1 MKSYFPKDFLWGG
14 AIAANQAEG
23 AWNEDGKGMSVA
35 DVARFKP
42 DVSVEDYKSQWHTSL
57 ADIAIAKETDDTVY
71 YPKRRGIDFYHHY
84 KEDIRL
90 FGEMGFKTLRVSI
103 AWTRIFPNGNEE
115 EPNQK
120 GLDYYR
126 DMFEE
131 LRKNGIE
138 PLVTL
143 SHYEMPLYLVDHYDG
158 WVSREVVGFF
168 AKFSETVFRE
178 YKGLVKYWLS
188 FNEIDS
194 VFRHPFTTVGVVEEK
209 YADKKAAEEAIYQAL
224 HHQFVASAQA
234 TKQLR
239 EIIPGAQMGAML
251 TKTMTY
257 AETCDPEEVLMAQKA
272 NRDNH
277 FYADVQVFGEYP
289 KHVLNYFEENGFQI
303 ERTEEDLR
311 LLKDYTV
318 DFLSFS
324 YYMSMVVSKNAD
336 KREKVGGNLT
346 TGVKNPY
353 LETSEWGWQVDPVG
367 LRISL
372 IDLYDAY
379 RIPLFVVENGIGSTD
394 VLTKDGTV
402 EDDYRIDYFREHF
415 KQMNLAIKDGVE
427 VMGYTSWGCID
438 IVSASTSQ
446 MAKRYGF
453 IYVDAD
459 DYGKGTYNRYKKKS
473 FHWYKDVIATNGDSL
488 YAEQESGRTA
498 AEKSPAIN

>member
-1 MKSYFPKDFLWGG
+1 MKSYYPKDFLWGG

-23 AWNEDGKGMSVA
+23 AWNVDGKGMSVA

-42 DVSVEDYKSQWHTSL
+42 SISVEDYKSQWHVSL
-57 ADIAIAKETDDTVY
+57 EDIATAKETDDVVY
-71 YPKRRGIDFYHHY
+71 YPKRRGIDFFHRY
-84 KEDIRL
+84 KEDIAL
-90 FGEMGFKTLRVSI
+90 FGEMGFKVLRVSI
-103 AWTRIFPNGNEE
+103 AWTRIFPNGNET

-126 DMFEE
+126 DLLET
-131 LRKNGIE
+131 LRAHNIE

-143 SHYEMPLYLVDHYDG
+143 SHYEMPLYLVENYDG

-168 AKFSETVFRE
+168 TKFSETVFRE
-178 YKGLVKYWLS
+178 YKDLVTYWLT

-209 YADKKAAEEAIYQAL
+209 YADKKTAEEAIYQAL
-224 HHQFVASAQA
+224 HHQFVASAEA
-234 TKQLR
+234 TKLLR

-257 AETCDPEEVLMAQKA
+257 AETCDPDEVLMAQKA

-277 FYADVQVFGEYP
+277 FYADVQIFGEYP
-289 KHVLNYFEENGFQI
+289 KHVLNYFEENGFKI
-303 ERTEEDLR
+303 DRTEEDLQ

-324 YYMSMVVSKNAD
+324 YYMSMVVSKNASQ
-336 KREKVGGNLT
+336 REKVGGNLM

-353 LETSEWGWQVDPVG
+353 LNTSEWGWQVDPVG

-372 IDLYDAY
+372 INLYDTY
-379 RIPLFVVENGIGSTD
+379 RIPLFIVENGIGSTD
-394 VLTKDGTV
+394 VLTEEGTV
-402 EDDYRIDYFREHF
+402 EDDYRIAYFRDHF
-415 KQMNLAIKDGVE
+415 EQMNLAIKDGVE
-427 VMGYTSWGCID
+427 LMGYTSWGCID

-446 MAKRYGF
+446 MTKRYGF

-459 DYGKGTYNRYKKKS
+459 DLGNGTYNRFKKKS
-473 FHWYKDVIATNGDSL
+473 FHWYKDVIETNGASL
-488 YAEQESGRTA
+488 YE
-498 AEKSPAIN
+498 

>member
-1 MKSYFPKDFLWGG
+1 MESYYPKDFLWGG

-23 AWNEDGKGMSVA
+23 AWNVDGKGMSVA

-42 DVSVEDYKSQWHTSL
+42 SISVEDYKSQWHVSL
-57 ADIAIAKETDDTVY
+57 QDIATAKETDDVVY
-71 YPKRRGIDFYHHY
+71 YPKRRGIDFFHRY
-84 KEDIRL
+84 KEDIAL
-90 FGEMGFKTLRVSI
+90 FGEMGFKVLRVSI
-103 AWTRIFPNGNEE
+103 AWTRIFPNGNEA

-126 DMFEE
+126 DLLET
-131 LRKNGIE
+131 LRAHNIE

-143 SHYEMPLYLVDHYDG
+143 SHYEMPLYLVEKYDG

-168 AKFSETVFRE
+168 TKFSETVFRE
-178 YKGLVKYWLS
+178 YKDLVTYWLT

-209 YADKKAAEEAIYQAL
+209 YANKKSAEEAIYQAL
-224 HHQFVASAQA
+224 HHQFVASAEA
-234 TKQLR
+234 TKLLR

-257 AETCDPEEVLMAQKA
+257 AETCDPDEVLMAQKA

-277 FYADVQVFGEYP
+277 FYADVQIFGEYP
-289 KHVLNYFEENGFQI
+289 KHVLNYFEENGFKI
-303 ERTEEDLR
+303 DRTEEDLSI
-311 LLKDYTV
+311 LKDYTV

-324 YYMSMVVSKNAD
+324 YYMSMVVSKNASQ
-336 KREKVGGNLT
+336 REKVGGNLM

-353 LETSEWGWQVDPVG
+353 LDTSEWGWQVDPVG

-372 IDLYDAY
+372 IDLYDTY
-379 RIPLFVVENGIGSTD
+379 RIPLFIVENGIGSTD
-394 VLTKDGTV
+394 VLTEDGTV
-402 EDDYRIDYFREHF
+402 EDDYRIAYFRDHF
-415 KQMNLAIKDGVE
+415 EQMNLAIKDGVE
-427 VMGYTSWGCID
+427 LMGYTSWGCID

-446 MAKRYGF
+446 MTKRYGF

-459 DYGKGTYNRYKKKS
+459 DLGNGTYNRFKKKS
-473 FHWYKDVIATNGDSL
+473 FHWYKDVIETNGASL
-488 YAEQESGRTA
+488 YAELQTA
-498 AEKSPAIN
+498 AK

>member
-158 WVSREVVGFF
+158 WVSREAVGFF

-178 YKGLVKYWLS
+178 YKDLVKYWLS

-209 YADKKAAEEAIYQAL
+209 YADKKATEEAIYQAL

-427 VMGYTSWGCID
+427 LMGYTSWGCID

-473 FHWYKDVIATNGDSL
+473 FHWYKDVIVTNGDSL
-488 YAEQESGRTA
+488 YAEQESERTA
-498 AEKSPAIN
+498 AEKSPAII